1 FLIRRPGHAWYF
13 IFDRAVK
20 TFQAV
25 AFNEGDHIVFQIVE
39 VLFHRFA
46 EYIIARSR
54 QARAFLVAAGQ
65 LDKLTHCQYQRPAI
79 RLRMTHFDQIDLL
92 PSLVT
97 RSAYGRHTAEVHHQ
111 WQGQR
116 SFSARTIFA
125 ICELES
131 STVSF
136 SNLPAENQT
145 NAAAAVLG
153 GKKRDKEVVTV
164 EKARAFV
171 EHGNFERVGPQ
182 SPANCDCTW
191 MFRRKIQRG
200 I

>member
-1 FLIRRPGHAWYF
+1 MFLIRRPGHARYF
-13 IFDRAVK
+13 ILNRAVK

-25 AFNEGDHIVFQIVE
+25 AFDKGDHVVFQIVQ

-54 QARAFLVAAGQ
+54 QARAFL
-65 LDKLTHCQYQRPAI
+65 LTC
-79 RLRMTHFDQIDLL
+79 
-92 PSLVT
+92 
-97 RSAYGRHTAEVHHQ
+97 SAHSGHAAEVHHQ

-125 ICELES
+125 ICELEC

-136 SNLPAENQT
+136 SNLTAENQT
-145 NAAAAVLG
+145 DAAAAVLG

-164 EKARAFV
+164 EK
-171 EHGNFERVGPQ
+171 
-182 SPANCDCTW
+182 
-191 MFRRKIQRG
+191 
-200 I
+200 